1 MIKSSPPPYPSNYQ
15 MLKNLL
21 REAYKTVN
29 QGLCGDRAI
38 AYRSTVKKR
47 LEICSTCEK
56 FDAQAKRCTICG
68 CLMMVKANLEASNCP
83 DGKW

>member
-21 REAYKTVN
+21 GEAYKTVN

-38 AYRSTVKKR
+38 A
-47 LEICSTCEK
+47 
-56 FDAQAKRCTICG
+56 
-68 CLMMVKANLEASNCP
+68 
-83 DGKW
+83 